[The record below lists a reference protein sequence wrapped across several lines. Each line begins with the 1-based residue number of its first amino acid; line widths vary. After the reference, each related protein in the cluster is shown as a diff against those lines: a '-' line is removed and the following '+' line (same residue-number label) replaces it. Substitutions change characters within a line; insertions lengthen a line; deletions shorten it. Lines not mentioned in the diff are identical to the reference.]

1 MTKNIGESVRSR
13 LKNIAVKEGSDF
25 NAVLTRYGL
34 ERLLYRIG
42 ESEYSKQFL
51 LKGALLFN
59 LWYDMPHRPTKD
71 IDLLGFGDNDLAY
84 IKQTFSK
91 ICRISADDGIS
102 FLSESVTVDT
112 IKKDGGYTGARVE
125 LFGELAKAKI
135 KIQIDIGYG
144 DAVTPGPIDAH
155 YPVLLSDLPA
165 PKIRTYPIYT
175 VIAEKLH
182 AIALLGMANS
192 RLKDYLDLYVLLNN
206 EQIDNQILAEA
217 IQATFTRRGMI
228 LPEALPIGL
237 TDEFANDPS
246 RESMWKA
253 FLRKNE
259 LEQRSLVEV
268 ISRIST
274 LIQSLM
280 SLATK
285 AVS

>member
-1 MTKNIGESVRSR
+1 SVRSR
-13 LKNIAVKEGSDF
+13 LKNIAIKEGSDF
-25 NAVLTRYGL
+25 NAILTRYGL

-42 ESEYSKQFL
+42 ESEYSNQFL

-91 ICRISADDGIS
+91 ICSISADDGIN

-155 YPVLLSDLPA
+155 YPVLLNDLPA

-192 RLKDYLDLYVLLNN
+192 RLKDYLDLYVLLSN
-206 EQIDNQILAEA
+206 EQLDNQVLAKA
-217 IQATFTRRGMI
+217 IQATFTRRGMAI
-228 LPEALPIGL
+228 PEELPIGL

-259 LEQRSLVEV
+259 LEQKPLTEV
-268 ISRIST
+268 IAVIRN
-274 LIQSLM
+274 LIQVPY
-280 SLATK
+280 SLAK
-285 AVS
+285 

>member
-25 NAVLTRYGL
+25 NAVLIRYGL

-84 IKQTFSK
+84 IKQTFSN

-102 FLSESVTVDT
+102 FLSESVAVDT
-112 IKKDGGYTGARVE
+112 IKKDGAYTGARVE

-144 DAVTPGPIDAH
+144 DAVTPGPIEAH
-155 YPVLLSDLPA
+155 YPVLLNDHPA

-192 RLKDYLDLYVLLNN
+192 RLKDYLDLYVLLSN
-206 EQIDNQILAEA
+206 EQIDNQVLAKA
-217 IQATFTRRGMI
+217 IQATFTRRGMA
-228 LPEALPIGL
+228 LPEELPIGL

-246 RESMWKA
+246 RESMWNA

-259 LEQRSLVEV
+259 LDQKPLTEV
-268 ISRIST
+268 IAVIRN
-274 LIQSLM
+274 LIQTPFF
-280 SLATK
+280 LAK
-285 AVS
+285 